1 METKSINVPTKW
13 ADVKLKQ
20 FEELV
25 EISNNKDYTIAER
38 EIRLISVLTGLELGE
53 VRTLD
58 APSFQLISNSLNF
71 LNTTPEKVMPKAE
84 FELNGKKYHADL
96 YPNLFTAGQFLDYKV
111 IAGGEFDKKSARMI
125 ACFVYPE
132 GAKYNDGSYDVEDVV
147 NDINEFMSVVEVT
160 GYTNFFMLQYKAY
173 ANSLLEYLKR
183 KTKKLKGMSEQERNE
198 VLKNLEKGKA
208 LINNSGIFA

>member
-13 ADVKLKQ
+13 SEVTLKQ
-20 FEELV
+20 FDELV

-38 EIRLISVLTGLELGE
+38 EIRLIAVLTGLEISE
-53 VRTLD
+53 VKTLD
-58 APSFQLISNSLNF
+58 APSFQLISNSLSF

-111 IAGGEFDKKSARMI
+111 IATGDFDKKSARMI
-125 ACFVYPE
+125 ACFVYPT
-132 GAKYNDGSYDVEDVV
+132 GVKYNDGSYDVEDVV
-147 NDINEFMSVVEVT
+147 NDINEFMTVVEVT

-173 ANSLLEYLKR
+173 ASSLLEYLKR
-183 KTKKLKGMSEQERNE
+183 KTKRLKGMSEQERNE
-198 VLKNLEKGKA
+198 VMKSLEKGKA
-208 LINNSGIFA
+208 LINSSGIFA